1 MMKKSAAIAATAI
14 VVGFAAPGSA
24 GLPGMEPQR
33 QNNLCYTACRIEC
46 QYLNQGDQAA
56 ITQCYV
62 QCAIDKCGAAG

>member
-46 QYLNQGDQAA
+46 QYLNQGDQAT